1 MQQHTK
7 KGWVL
12 LSLIFLMIPANP
24 VHAQPKA
31 GAGSEDLL
39 GRLRSMEL
47 RIQKI
52 EANEQEILTR
62 QDKILAELENLRV
75 WVARR

>member
-1 MQQHTK
+1 MRQHAQR
-7 KGWVL
+7 GWVL
-12 LSLIFLMIPANP
+12 LSLILSMIPANP

-52 EANEQEILTR
+52 EANEQEILAR